1 MQGSGHVITTVRILL
16 FSAHV
21 VRVNMARF
29 ILPVIH
35 DNKNGWGPSHIPE
48 QFKDTPYQPFSKG
61 DRLGKV
67 SEAIKYG
74 CPRCLNEKQF
84 AVVT

>member
-1 MQGSGHVITTVRILL
+1 
-16 FSAHV
+16 
-21 VRVNMARF
+21 MARF
-29 ILPVIH
+29 VLPVIH

-67 SEAIKYG
+67 SSVIMQQTFLKNCETRMALHFEELAAK
-74 CPRCLNEKQF
+74 CPLFRDRIVMQ
-84 AVVT
+84 AG

>member
-1 MQGSGHVITTVRILL
+1 
-16 FSAHV
+16 
-21 VRVNMARF
+21 MARF
-29 ILPVIH
+29 VLPVIH

-67 SEAIKYG
+67 SVVLYAYGLTWPDRQLTFKAKY
-74 CPRCLNEKQF
+74 RSVHMKLL
-84 AVVT
+84 